1 MNQWKNIY
9 LNELRKLEA
18 EPKLA
23 DYDDVNDYINRR
35 RIEKSTA
42 QAYIDNQL
50 YPVYVSDAKS
60 ESYISYNQKQGKWI
74 NERAPIGGKD
84 LCTYCL
90 AIQTTLG
97 EPFGPN
103 LQYKIQ
109 CFYKERRQIDMDN
122 DFTTYLKDDIITLL
136 LLFFKILY
144 DAK

>member
-1 MNQWKNIY
+1 MEKHIY
-9 LNELRKLEA
+9 LNEQRKLEA

-74 NERAPIGGKD
+74 NERAPISGKD

-90 AIQTTLG
+90 AIQTTFG

-103 LQYKIQ
+103 LWTKSNAFIKNEDKLTWIMILQL
-109 CFYKERRQIDMDN
+109 
-122 DFTTYLKDDIITLL
+122 TLKMT
-136 LLFFKILY
+136 
-144 DAK
+144 